1 MRLFIYIDDSECSC
15 FEHQLNTACSN
26 ILLAASVA
34 SKLPTFPLVLK
45 YEKKQL
51 VSSALTPINSS
62 QATINTEIQAAQL
75 VHPEATPEILLLMS
89 VGFVM

>member
-1 MRLFIYIDDSECSC
+1 MF
-15 FEHQLNTACSN
+15 
-26 ILLAASVA
+26 LLWAPIKHSMQQHFVS
-34 SKLPTFPLVLK
+34 SKCCIKTPNFPLVLK

-75 VHPEATPEILLLMS
+75 VDPEATPEILLLMS